1 MPDRRAESTRR
12 APRPRGLR
20 RAGRRTNLG
29 LLALL
34 SGAFLSGGLAFCT
47 AAPAPAQFV
56 TFVHGLLGLG
66 VVALGPWKVVVVR
79 RAPTLRLTSLVLVV
93 VVAIC
98 LAAGLVEVYGGFGLI
113 GGFSPIQVHVGA
125 ASVLLPLIGWH
136 GVRHVKMR
144 VKAVDASRRNLL
156 RSAGFVLA
164 AGAGW
169 TALEGAGALVGS
181 ASATRIATGSHR
193 LDVTRI
199 PATSWLWDRVP
210 ALAGGDVTL
219 DLAGTPWSVPELDAH
234 AVPVRAR
241 LDCTSG
247 WYADAT
253 WFGVPLAAVLDPAV
267 LAQARS
273 VVVVSATGYR
283 RRFTVGAADC
293 LWLAT
298 RLEGRPLRP
307 GHGAPVRLVAPGH
320 RGFGWVKW
328 VARVELSAQPACL
341 QPPFPLQ

>member
-1 MPDRRAESTRR
+1 MSLRGVSSTPRASRR
-12 APRPRGLR
+12 PGLR

-29 LLALL
+29 LLVLL
-34 SGAFLSGGLAFCT
+34 SGAFLSGGLAFLT

-56 TFVHGLLGLG
+56 TFAHGLLGLG
-66 VVALGPWKVVVVR
+66 GVGLIPWKVVVVR
-79 RAPTLRLTSLVLVV
+79 RAPALRIASLVLVV
-93 VVAIC
+93 VVVVC
-98 LAAGLVEVYGGFGLI
+98 LVAGVVEVYGGFGLI
-113 GGFSPIQVHVGA
+113 GGLSPIQVHVGA
-125 ASVLLPLIGWH
+125 ALVLSPLVGWH
-136 GVRHVKMR
+136 VARHVRMR

-156 RSAGFVLA
+156 RTGGFVLA

-169 TALEGAGALVGS
+169 TALEGVGALLGS

-193 LDVTRI
+193 LDVAEI
-199 PATSWLWDRVP
+199 PATSWLLDRVP
-210 ALAGGDVTL
+210 NRAGGDLTV
-219 DLAGTPWSVPELDAH
+219 DVAGTPWSVPELDAQ

-247 WYADAT
+247 WYVDAT
-253 WFGVPLAAVLDPAV
+253 WSGVPLAALLDPVALV
-267 LAQARS
+267 QARS
-273 VVVVSATGYR
+273 VVVISATGYR
-283 RRFTVGAADC
+283 RHFTVGAVDR

-298 RLEGRPLRP
+298 RLNGRPLRP